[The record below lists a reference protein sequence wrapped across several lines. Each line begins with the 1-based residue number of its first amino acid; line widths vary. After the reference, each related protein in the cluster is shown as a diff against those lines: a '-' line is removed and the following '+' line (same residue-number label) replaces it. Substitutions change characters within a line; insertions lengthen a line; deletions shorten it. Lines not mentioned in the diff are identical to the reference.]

1 MKVQNLSVK
10 RLFGRVAIGLVLS
23 MSGITIVLFFVTKQ
37 TAVLLTGG
45 ALLLC
50 ALVGIFVLTQA
61 FGKRLSQFTADLCQ
75 TLDHMIA
82 GNEAP
87 QRPED
92 SETQLARIGHRLARL
107 YQIMQENRRR
117 VDEERQE
124 LQTLVSDI
132 SHQVK
137 TPVSNLKM
145 ATDTLLEK
153 PMAEAER
160 TDFIRGIRSQTDK
173 LDFLFQALVKTS
185 RLETG
190 VIQLDKKPGRLFDTV
205 AQAMSG
211 IVYAAE
217 KKEIAVSVDCP
228 EDLTVSHD
236 SKWTSEALFNLLDNA
251 VKYTPAGGKIAV
263 SVVLWEMLTSQSM
276 PYSGDLPASE
286 NEIVVQESFLD
297 SLGYSNELGQTIQ
310 IPFSDGTTHDFK
322 LTGIL
327 DVKTGDIGRYTAII
341 SKELVRQQYGDGG
354 MIDYYIGLKGAQNM
368 SEEEA
373 TNYANT
379 LAQQLKI
386 SDDNVIVRSTYFNLK
401 DKNHGS
407 DMLFYFLIGFVTFI
421 GSGIVIYSIFYI
433 SVASSIRNYGQLRTI
448 GTTKRQIKKMV
459 YREEKL
465 LAAIAIP
472 IGLVIG
478 NVIGYFL
485 IPAGWY
491 WLTTLCVTV
500 GVGLFAFI
508 IVMIAIHTPVK
519 RAAAVS
525 PLEALRYSDY
535 QGKMKESSVLHRK
548 ITPASLAKMN
558 LSRQKAKSTLTILSL
573 SLGGVLVV
581 LISTMLVSY
590 DGVAEARGRAFPVG
604 EFNIQLNANQ
614 SWDTAGISL
623 SGLQQKNFLNADF
636 INAVESIDGV
646 TGIKHWYYTDA
657 EYRVNGNSGKWIQG
671 FCRDEQQNLEKE
683 RIAGTTDYDELV
695 AGNGIVL
702 LQERADLYD
711 IEAALGDTVEVDY
724 KTESGQ
730 IRTKAYTVMGIVNEY
745 SYSGFSKCFA
755 LPEQFMNEATGID
768 CTGTIS
774 VITDMK
780 KYDTVEA
787 ALNQLIDGNSDLVM
801 ETIKESIT
809 YYSGLQQLSFGVL
822 LIVAVIVVCFS
833 LINLVN
839 TTITNF
845 LSRRQEIGMLQ
856 AIGLSKKQLIKMLC
870 YEGLMYSVFATL
882 VTLVL
887 GTGLGFLSVQVVVK
901 TMNPYFYYSF
911 PWLIVLIY
919 LAILLIVQFTLISY
933 TTGNLKKQSLVE
945 QIRTME

>member
-1 MKVQNLSVK
+1 MTWP
-10 RLFGRVAIGLVLS
+10 F
-23 MSGITIVLFFVTKQ
+23 
-37 TAVLLTGG
+37 
-45 ALLLC
+45 
-50 ALVGIFVLTQA
+50 
-61 FGKRLSQFTADLCQ
+61 
-75 TLDHMIA
+75 
-82 GNEAP
+82 
-87 QRPED
+87 
-92 SETQLARIGHRLARL
+92 
-107 YQIMQENRRR
+107 EN
-117 VDEERQE
+117 
-124 LQTLVSDI
+124 
-132 SHQVK
+132 
-137 TPVSNLKM
+137 
-145 ATDTLLEK
+145 DT
-153 PMAEAER
+153 
-160 TDFIRGIRSQTDK
+160 
-173 LDFLFQALVKTS
+173 
-185 RLETG
+185 
-190 VIQLDKKPGRLFDTV
+190 
-205 AQAMSG
+205 SG
-211 IVYAAE
+211 IVKRISNRSISANRKRNIFIVLTIALASALLSAIVLYGFGVMQETQNRNQKTAQIMYHAISE
-217 KKEIAVSVDCP
+217 QQGQELYKQEEIAWIGEFFNAFSEQVNHS
-228 EDLTVSHD
+228 TVNF
-236 SKWTSEALFNLLDNA
+236 TYANA
-251 VKYTPAGGKIAV
+251 D
-263 SVVLWEMLTSQSM
+263 MLKSQSM

-401 DKNHGS
+401 DENHGS

-459 YREEKL
+459 YREGKL

-519 RAAAVS
+519 RAASVS

-702 LQERADLYD
+702 LQERVFLILLVWMDGRNLSTLISKSEYNEKRPVGKKW
-711 IEAALGDTVEVDY
+711 ILMVL
-724 KTESGQ
+724 
-730 IRTKAYTVMGIVNEY
+730 IGI
-745 SYSGFSKCFA
+745 
-755 LPEQFMNEATGID
+755 
-768 CTGTIS
+768 
-774 VITDMK
+774 
-780 KYDTVEA
+780 
-787 ALNQLIDGNSDLVM
+787 
-801 ETIKESIT
+801 
-809 YYSGLQQLSFGVL
+809 GV
-822 LIVAVIVVCFS
+822 
-833 LINLVN
+833 
-839 TTITNF
+839 
-845 LSRRQEIGMLQ
+845 
-856 AIGLSKKQLIKMLC
+856 
-870 YEGLMYSVFATL
+870 
-882 VTLVL
+882 LVL
-887 GTGLGFLSVQVVVK
+887 GENQYQGSDLSYMYSHVIFIVGLFLVAAFGVALILEGLKHRKQFYHRHILQ
-901 TMNPYFYYSF
+901 MNQLYSKYMNN
-911 PWLIVLIY
+911 LL
-919 LAILLIVQFTLISY
+919 ILLILLVIHFFALTYLTVEIAEVLPLDKYRENYPYDMVWMAKEEDEAFAEKLVRKYDGNMTELPMIRVTTYYGAQHIGVSASEYEKLTGKDVNLSEREILVGIEDSEYQKEKKITDEDYLNTYSFLFTGKYQEDIDAEHDRYMWLPMI
-933 TTGNLKKQSLVE
+933 GVL
-945 QIRTME
+945 

>member
-1 MKVQNLSVK
+1 MTWP
-10 RLFGRVAIGLVLS
+10 F
-23 MSGITIVLFFVTKQ
+23 
-37 TAVLLTGG
+37 
-45 ALLLC
+45 
-50 ALVGIFVLTQA
+50 
-61 FGKRLSQFTADLCQ
+61 
-75 TLDHMIA
+75 
-82 GNEAP
+82 
-87 QRPED
+87 
-92 SETQLARIGHRLARL
+92 
-107 YQIMQENRRR
+107 EN
-117 VDEERQE
+117 
-124 LQTLVSDI
+124 
-132 SHQVK
+132 
-137 TPVSNLKM
+137 
-145 ATDTLLEK
+145 DT
-153 PMAEAER
+153 
-160 TDFIRGIRSQTDK
+160 
-173 LDFLFQALVKTS
+173 
-185 RLETG
+185 
-190 VIQLDKKPGRLFDTV
+190 
-205 AQAMSG
+205 SG
-211 IVYAAE
+211 IVKRISNRSISANRKRNIFIILTIALASALLSAIVLYGFGVMQETQNRNQKTAQIMYHAISE
-217 KKEIAVSVDCP
+217 QQGQELYKQEEIAWVGEFFNAFSEQVNHS
-228 EDLTVSHD
+228 TVNF
-236 SKWTSEALFNLLDNA
+236 TYANA
-251 VKYTPAGGKIAV
+251 D
-263 SVVLWEMLTSQSM
+263 MLKSQSM
-276 PYSGDLPASE
+276 LYSGDLPASE

-327 DVKTGDIGRYTAII
+327 DVKTGNIGRYTAII

-401 DKNHGS
+401 DENHGS

-459 YREEKL
+459 YREGKL

-730 IRTKAYTVMGIVNEY
+730 IRTKAYDILTA
-745 SYSGFSKCFA
+745 YSGQEALKKVACKPDLILLDINMPGMDGLTVCQQIREHIACPILFLTARIESSDKIIGFQAGADDYIVKPFDLDELGARIAAHLRREQRRQNNSAVRFFGELILDYSARTVTINNLNIPLSKREF
-755 LPEQFMNEATGID
+755 EI
-768 CTGTIS
+768 
-774 VITDMK
+774 
-780 KYDTVEA
+780 VELLS
-787 ALNQLIDGNSDLVM
+787 LNAGQVFDRERIYELVWGLDGDGNSDTIM
-801 ETIKESIT
+801 EHIRKIR
-809 YYSGLQQLSFGVL
+809 
-822 LIVAVIVVCFS
+822 A
-833 LINLVN
+833 
-839 TTITNF
+839 
-845 LSRRQEIGMLQ
+845 
-856 AIGLSKKQLIKMLC
+856 K
-870 YEGLMYSVFATL
+870 FAAHTL
-882 VTLVL
+882 HNYIETVW
-887 GTGLGFLSVQVVVK
+887 GCGYRW
-901 TMNPYFYYSF
+901 N
-911 PWLIVLIY
+911 
-919 LAILLIVQFTLISY
+919 A
-933 TTGNLKKQSLVE
+933 
-945 QIRTME
+945 

>member
-1 MKVQNLSVK
+1 MTWPFENDTNGIVK
-10 RLFGRVAIGLVLS
+10 RISNRSISANRKRNIFIILTIALASALLS
-23 MSGITIVLFFVTKQ
+23 AIVLY
-37 TAVLLTGG
+37 G
-45 ALLLC
+45 
-50 ALVGIFVLTQA
+50 
-61 FGKRLSQFTADLCQ
+61 FGVMQ
-75 TLDHMIA
+75 
-82 GNEAP
+82 
-87 QRPED
+87 
-92 SETQLARIGHRLARL
+92 ETQNRNQKTA
-107 YQIMQENRRR
+107 QIMYHAISEQQG
-117 VDEERQE
+117 QE
-124 LQTLVSDI
+124 LYKQ
-132 SHQVK
+132 
-137 TPVSNLKM
+137 
-145 ATDTLLEK
+145 E
-153 PMAEAER
+153 
-160 TDFIRGIRSQTDK
+160 
-173 LDFLFQALVKTS
+173 
-185 RLETG
+185 
-190 VIQLDKKPGRLFDTV
+190 
-205 AQAMSG
+205 
-211 IVYAAE
+211 
-217 KKEIAVSVDCP
+217 EIAWVGEFFNAFSEQVNHS
-228 EDLTVSHD
+228 TVNF
-236 SKWTSEALFNLLDNA
+236 TYANA
-251 VKYTPAGGKIAV
+251 D
-263 SVVLWEMLTSQSM
+263 MLKSQSM

-341 SKELVRQQYGDGG
+341 SKELVRQQYGDEG

-401 DKNHGS
+401 DENHGS

-459 YREEKL
+459 YREGKL

-730 IRTKAYTVMGIVNEY
+730 ICTKTYTVMGIVNEY

-774 VITDMK
+774 VITDMEK
-780 KYDTVEA
+780 FDTVEA

-809 YYSGLQQLSFGVL
+809 YYSGLQQLSIGVL